1 MRVPA
6 VHRLVSIIPAQSTI
20 PNNQASDHQ
29 KAHSRVL
36 IIPLDAQ
43 PGPLSR
49 SLPVSIPIS
58 LSLSLSVSLSGSRFI
73 YTCKQKTTRYDAN
86 IYIYIQTKIKSLSP
100 TLKLQVTKSHDIAR
114 FGSFRRPLQ
123 LHAAQDELLPLLCLC
138 ARARRA
144 SGFPISSCEG
154 AGIWELETRNS
165 GLGSKCKEDA

>member
-1 MRVPA
+1 MLCDNLNIPETTQRLYPSNERCHVRVPA

-123 LHAAQDELLPLLCLC
+123 LHAAQDELLPVAMLVCKGS
-138 ARARRA
+138 A
-144 SGFPISSCEG
+144 GFWLSDIK
-154 AGIWELETRNS
+154 L
-165 GLGSKCKEDA
+165 